1 MPSLRVFANE
11 WALHI
16 MWLKYWVLFIAVIA
30 VIIIIH
36 NGFPQ
41 RTQPFCL
48 LKCLCSAHREIMGPC
63 PPVNGHKG
71 EINSPLPKSGASWR
85 CFARL
90 RALFTLLPHCPSL
103 SILPFDFSSS
113 SRLSLVL

>member
-1 MPSLRVFANE
+1 MPSLRVFSNE

-16 MWLKYWVLFIAVIA
+16 RWLRHWVLFIA

-36 NGFPQ
+36 NGLPQ
-41 RTQPFCL
+41 RTQPLCL
-48 LKCLCSAHREIMGPC
+48 TVKVPLFSSERDNLTLPTC
-63 PPVNGHKG
+63 NGHKG
-71 EINSPLPKSGASWR
+71 EINSPLPKSGPSWG

-113 SRLSLVL
+113 SLLSLVL